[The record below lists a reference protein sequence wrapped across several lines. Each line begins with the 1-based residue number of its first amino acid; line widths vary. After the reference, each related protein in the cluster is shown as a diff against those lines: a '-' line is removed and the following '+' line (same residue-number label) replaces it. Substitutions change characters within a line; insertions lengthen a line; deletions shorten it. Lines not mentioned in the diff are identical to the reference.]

1 MAVKLQATVVETI
14 DNQGHQGTVL
24 NVKLIDGT
32 QQIAESTWPATYG
45 WADLSPAEK
54 QAHVMNDAKDSLLR
68 PNLGGRLE
76 INYRED
82 GPEEILVDGQAV
94 VVEVIE

>member
-14 DNQGHQGTVL
+14 ENQGHQGTVL
-24 NVKLIDGT
+24 NVKLMDGA

-54 QAHVMNDAKDSLLR
+54 QAHVLNDAKDSLLR
-68 PNLGGRLE
+68 PNLQDRLK
-76 INYRED
+76 IDYQED
-82 GPEEILVDGQAV
+82 GPEKILVDGQAV